1 MYKFQGEKYHLNK
14 LNTYKF
20 NNNNN
25 SWRKDSSFSN
35 DSYEQYKSNN
45 SYCPQ
50 QLKLPYL
57 TKNVRKN
64 SNPNYIKVIENDSGS
79 EEINDNSEYYPPNKV
94 VCGLPL
100 IIHKAKAKKL
110 YENTSSPNL
119 VISNE
124 IQENIKNSPSKV
136 YSPTPSD
143 ESDESKNKHSKKN
156 KKNKKVFFK
165 KIMKKSKTEGRI
177 NKNKK
182 VKYFLN
188 TEMKRNYYKKWW
200 RLIKYFM
207 EIYSFFSILKKYTKK
222 IKKIRNKKITL
233 IERYIVDDVNSIRN
247 WMIDIQGNYW
257 NDLYNFKD
265 IKIEFTENDSNDKIF
280 RSSKVL
286 VQLIYN
292 YFHNLTA
299 KTIYNLKQIPEVIQQ
314 IIYSY
319 IKKNTYFPR
328 NYLDFFQIERLK
340 FNFYGSCENN
350 TLEES
355 AMILSYLL
363 ISSISVQQ
371 IFLNIKI
378 FTKLRDYEN
387 VSIICK
393 YLASI
398 ICYMHIYTFFDKTKK
413 NIDYFDLYNYY
424 RCYKIKNEFIE
435 KENDFE
441 VLLGMN
447 NNKIGFDKKVY
458 INNHR
463 YYELLIDDKI
473 IDKFWEINS
482 NIMKN
487 FSNSLFIWAMNLS
500 KLILYKYNK

>member
-1 MYKFQGEKYHLNK
+1 MNKFQGEKYNP
-14 LNTYKF
+14 NRINGYRY
-20 NNNNN
+20 NNNNYSRRIN
-25 SWRKDSSFSN
+25 SPFSN
-35 DSYEQYKSNN
+35 DRYEPYKANN
-45 SYCPQ
+45 LSKSQ

-57 TKNVRKN
+57 TRNKFKN
-64 SNPNYIKVIENDSGS
+64 SNPNYIKIIENDSGNES
-79 EEINDNSEYYPPNKV
+79 DDENENSEYYPPNKV

-100 IIHKAKAKKL
+100 IIHIAKKL
-110 YENTSSPNL
+110 NVNSSSPNL

-124 IQENIKNSPSKV
+124 IQENIKNSSSKK
-136 YSPTPSD
+136 YSPSPS
-143 ESDESKNKHSKKN
+143 NKRKKEHSKKDN
-156 KKNKKVFFK
+156 KDNKVLYKKV
-165 KIMKKSKTEGRI
+165 MKKSRTEGRL
-177 NKNKK
+177 NMNKK
-182 VKYFLN
+182 AKYFLN

-222 IKKIRNKKITL
+222 IKKIRKKNIIL
-233 IERYIVDDVNSIRN
+233 IERYIVDDVNTVRN
-247 WMIDIQGNYW
+247 WMIDIQGDYW
-257 NDLYNFKD
+257 DDLYKFKD
-265 IKIEFTENDSNDKIF
+265 TKVEFTENDSNDKIF
-280 RSSKVL
+280 RKSKIL

-299 KTIYNLKQIPEVIQQ
+299 KTIYDLKQIPEVIQQ

-319 IKKNTYFPR
+319 IKPNTYYPR
-328 NYLDFFQIERLK
+328 NYLDLFQIERLK

-350 TLEES
+350 SLKES

-378 FTKLRDYEN
+378 FTKFRNNEN
-387 VSIICK
+387 ISVICK

-398 ICYMHIYTFFDKTKK
+398 ICSMHIYTFYDKTKK
-413 NIDYFDLYNYY
+413 GIDYIDLYNYY

-435 KENDFE
+435 KENNFE

-447 NNKIGFDKKVY
+447 NNINKFEKKVY
-458 INNHR
+458 INNNK
-463 YYELLIDDKI
+463 YYRLLIDDKT

-487 FSNSLFIWAMNLS
+487 FSNSLFAWAKNLS

>member
-1 MYKFQGEKYHLNK
+1 MNKFQGEKYNPNRLNP
-14 LNTYKF
+14 YKYNS
-20 NNNNN
+20 NNY

-35 DSYEQYKSNN
+35 VRYEPYKVNN
-45 SYCPQ
+45 LSSSQ

-57 TKNVRKN
+57 TKNKLEN
-64 SNPNYIKVIENDSGS
+64 SNPNYIKVIENDSGD
-79 EEINDNSEYYPPNKV
+79 NDNDENSEYYPPNKV

-100 IIHKAKAKKL
+100 IIHKAKSKKL
-110 YENTSSPNL
+110 FENTSSPNL

-124 IQENIKNSPSKV
+124 IQENIQNSPSKI
-136 YSPTPSD
+136 YSPIPLY
-143 ESDESKNKHSKKN
+143 ESQKKYSKNKKKD
-156 KKNKKVFFK
+156 KIVSFK
-165 KIMKKSKTEGRI
+165 KIMKKSRTEGRL

-188 TEMKRNYYKKWW
+188 TEMKRNYYIKWW

-222 IKKIRNKKITL
+222 IKKIRKKKITL
-233 IERYIVDDVNSIRN
+233 IERYIVDDVNTIRN

-265 IKIEFTENDSNDKIF
+265 IKIEFTENDSNEKIF
-280 RSSKVL
+280 KSSKIL

-299 KTIYNLKQIPEVIQQ
+299 KTIYDLKQIPEVIQQ

-319 IKKNTYFPR
+319 IKQNAYFPR
-328 NYLDFFQIERLK
+328 NYLDFFQIERLR
-340 FNFYGSCENN
+340 FNFYGSCENSS
-350 TLEES
+350 LEES

-378 FTKLRDYEN
+378 FTKLKDYEN
-387 VSIICK
+387 ISIICK

-398 ICYMHIYTFFDKTKK
+398 ICYMHIYTFFDKTKRS
-413 NIDYFDLYNYY
+413 IDYIDLYNYF
-424 RCYKIKNEFIE
+424 RCYKIKNELIE
-435 KENDFE
+435 KENNFE

-447 NNKIGFDKKVY
+447 NNMIGFEKKVY
-458 INNHR
+458 INNNK
-463 YYELLIDDKI
+463 YYKFLIDDKI
-473 IDKFWEINS
+473 IDKFWKINS

>member
-1 MYKFQGEKYHLNK
+1 MNKFQGEKYNP
-14 LNTYKF
+14 NRINDYKYNR
-20 NNNNN
+20 NNY
-25 SWRKDSSFSN
+25 SWRKDSFSN
-35 DSYEQYKSNN
+35 SRYDPYKINNLSN
-45 SYCPQ
+45 SQ

-57 TKNVRKN
+57 SKNKLEN
-64 SNPNYIKVIENDSGS
+64 SNPNYIKVIENGSGD
-79 EEINDNSEYYPPNKV
+79 NYNDDNSEYYPPNKV

-100 IIHKAKAKKL
+100 IIHKAKTKKL
-110 YENTSSPNL
+110 LENTSSPNL

-124 IQENIKNSPSKV
+124 IQQNIKNSPSKK
-136 YSPTPSD
+136 YSPIPLY
-143 ESDESKNKHSKKN
+143 ESQKEYSKNKKKDE
-156 KKNKKVFFK
+156 KVSLK
-165 KIMKKSKTEGRI
+165 KIMKKSRTEGRL

-222 IKKIRNKKITL
+222 IKKIRKKKITL
-233 IERYIVDDVNSIRN
+233 IERYIVDDVNTIRN

-257 NDLYNFKD
+257 NDLYKFKD
-265 IKIEFTENDSNDKIF
+265 IKIEFTENDSRDKIF
-280 RSSKVL
+280 KSSKIL

-292 YFHNLTA
+292 YFQNLTA
-299 KTIYNLKQIPEVIQQ
+299 KTIYDLKQIPEVIQQ

-319 IKKNTYFPR
+319 IKQNTYFPK
-328 NYLDFFQIERLK
+328 NYLDLFQIERLK
-340 FNFYGSCENN
+340 FNFYGSCENSS
-350 TLEES
+350 LEES

-398 ICYMHIYTFFDKTKK
+398 ICYMHIYTFFDKTKRS
-413 NIDYFDLYNYY
+413 IDYIDLYNYF
-424 RCYKIKNEFIE
+424 RCYKIKNELIE
-435 KENDFE
+435 KENNFE

-447 NNKIGFDKKVY
+447 NNMIGFEKKVY
-458 INNHR
+458 INNNK
-463 YYELLIDDKI
+463 YYKFLIDDKI
-473 IDKFWEINS
+473 INKFWEINS

-487 FSNSLFIWAMNLS
+487 FSNSLFIWALNLS

>member
-1 MYKFQGEKYHLNK
+1 MYKFQGEKYNPNK
-14 LNTYKF
+14 LNTYKY
-20 NNNNN
+20 NNNYY
-25 SWRKDSSFSN
+25 SLRKESSFSN
-35 DSYEQYKSNN
+35 ARYEPYKVNN
-45 SYCPQ
+45 SYSQQ

-57 TKNVRKN
+57 TKNKLEN
-64 SNPNYIKVIENDSGS
+64 SNPNYIKVIENDSGDR
-79 EEINDNSEYYPPNKV
+79 ENDENSEYYPPNKV

-100 IIHKAKAKKL
+100 IIHKAKTKKL

-124 IQENIKNSPSKV
+124 IQENIKNFPSKI
-136 YSPTPSD
+136 YSPTPLY
-143 ESDESKNKHSKKN
+143 ESQKVYSKK
-156 KKNKKVFFK
+156 KKKDRNASFK
-165 KIMKKSKTEGRI
+165 KIMKKSRTEERI

-188 TEMKRNYYKKWW
+188 TEMKRNYYIKWW
-200 RLIKYFM
+200 KLIKYFM

-222 IKKIRNKKITL
+222 IKKIRKKKITL
-233 IERYIVDDVNSIRN
+233 IERYIVDDVNTIRN

-280 RSSKVL
+280 RSSKIL

-299 KTIYNLKQIPEVIQQ
+299 KTIYDLKQIPEVIQQ

-319 IKKNTYFPR
+319 IKQNTYFPK
-328 NYLDFFQIERLK
+328 NYLDLFQIERLK
-340 FNFYGSCENN
+340 FNFYGSCENSS
-350 TLEES
+350 LEES

-371 IFLNIKI
+371 IFLNIKM

-398 ICYMHIYTFFDKTKK
+398 ICYMHIYTFFDKTKRS
-413 NIDYFDLYNYY
+413 IDYIDLYNYF
-424 RCYKIKNEFIE
+424 RCYKIKNDLIE
-435 KENDFE
+435 KENNFE

-447 NNKIGFDKKVY
+447 NNMIGFERKVY
-458 INNHR
+458 INNNK
-463 YYELLIDDKI
+463 YYKFLIDDKI
-473 IDKFWEINS
+473 INKFWEINS